1 MATFIAS
8 AESTGNQALRAI
20 AMAAMLC
27 AGLASTAHAKCGTK
41 QLDGN
46 WRITRNLLNINDATI
61 SNGILTVNGVFTTQI
76 SQSSTCRVK
85 LTLDGTI
92 VTGSSE
98 AIGTGSPLKP
108 RKIYIGAESPFLWY
122 VLHRR

>member
-1 MATFIAS
+1 MATFITSAELAAAQSMKAIVAS
-8 AESTGNQALRAI
+8 AV
-20 AMAAMLC
+20 LC
-27 AGLASTAHAKCGTK
+27 AGLAGTAHAKCGTK

-61 SNGILTVNGVFTTQI
+61 NNGILTVNGEFTTQI